1 MSKSTAF
8 VIGALTFCLG
18 LVVGILI
25 MSSETETFKKEKMQA
40 GAAAKDAIKKADDG
54 KKYAMQ
60 KELNL
65 KTELDKTKYDKDQLT
80 REVNRLRTELAEA
93 NNANTILQSTPE
105 SNENAIRGE
114 RESEKAKILTSMEF
128 PYKNVNFKRE
138 FNSPELDLYEAIGE
152 ITNNSPKGYVTV
164 FFTLSMYDKSNN
176 LIDTSLIR
184 IDNFRKGQTKSFSE
198 GINVDPKLIASYKI
212 DFNAGYDF

>member
-8 VIGALTFCLG
+8 VIGALAFCLG
-18 LVVGILI
+18 LFLGLLV
-25 MSSETETFKKEKMQA
+25 MSSDTENFKKEKIQA
-40 GAAAKDAIKKADDG
+40 EAAAKDAIKKADDS

-65 KTELDKTKYDKDQLT
+65 KTELDKTKYDKDQLS

-93 NNANTILQSTPE
+93 NNANAILQSTPE

-138 FNSPELDLYEAIGE
+138 FNSPDLDLYEAIGE
-152 ITNNSPKGYVTV
+152 ITNNSAQSYVSTS
-164 FFTLSMYDKSNN
+164 FMLSMYDKSNN
-176 LIDTSLIR
+176 LIDTSGIS
-184 IDNFRKGQTKSFSE
+184 INNFRKGQTRSFRT
-198 GINVDPKLIASYKI
+198 GINVNPKLIYSYKI
-212 DFNAGYDF
+212 DFNFGSDF